1 MSIVNCYPMY
11 SKRKSVDICQAFA
24 RGCRGQLV
32 LPREVWLPEPSFFYG
47 IDDSNMHAWTDALVH
62 QQKIDW
68 YYCDNS
74 YFDKTRGT
82 YFRVTKNRLQH
93 TGLGMSDGKR
103 FASLGI
109 EIKPWRT
116 AGRHIVVCPQS
127 DDFMRR
133 IVGYNGDWLAD
144 TKQALM
150 LRTERPLKVR
160 HWNRDKASAA
170 ATLHEDLRDAWAL
183 VTWSSAAAIEAI
195 LAGIPAVVSGQC
207 AAKPVSIPLDGI
219 DDADPRCFD
228 RHEWAAVLSDNQ
240 WTLDEMRRGITW
252 SHLHG

>member
-1 MSIVNCYPMY
+1 MSIVQCYPMHA
-11 SKRKSVDICQAFA
+11 KAKSVEICKAFA
-24 RGCRGQLV
+24 QGCRGV
-32 LPREVWLPEPSFFYG
+32 VTKRGEHWLPEPSFFYG
-47 IDDSNMHAWTDALVH
+47 VADENQEHWSQALLH
-62 QQKIDW
+62 QNEFDF
-68 YYCDNS
+68 YYSDNS
-74 YFDKTRGT
+74 YFDKARGT
-82 YFRVTKNRLQH
+82 HFRVTKNRLQH
-93 TGLGMSDGKR
+93 SGLGTSDGKR

-144 TKQALM
+144 ITQALL

-160 HWNRDKASAA
+160 HWQRDKAAAA

-207 AAKPVSIPLDGI
+207 AAKPVSIQMDDI
-219 DDADPRCFD
+219 DDADPRGID
-228 RHEWAAVLSDNQ
+228 RHEWAAVLADNQ
-240 WTLDEMRRGITW
+240 WTLDEFRRGVAW
-252 SHLHG
+252 SALHG

>member
-1 MSIVNCYPMY
+1 MSVVNCYPMH
-11 SKRKSVDICQAFA
+11 SKAKSVAICQAFA
-24 RGCRGQLV
+24 RGCRGEV
-32 LPREVWLPEPSFFYG
+32 VGPRERWLPEPSFFYG
-47 IDDSNMHAWTDALVH
+47 ISDENQEHWAQALLH
-62 QQKIDW
+62 QDKIDW
-68 YYCDNS
+68 YYSDNS

-82 YFRVTKNRLQH
+82 HFRVTKNRLQH
-93 TGLGMSDGKR
+93 TGLGTSDGSR

-116 AGRHIVVCPQS
+116 AGKHIVVCPQS

-133 IVGYNGDWLAD
+133 IVGYNGNWLAD
-144 TKQALM
+144 TTQALM

-160 HWNRDKASAA
+160 HWQRDKAAAA

-207 AAKPVSIPLDGI
+207 AAKCVSIRMDEI
-219 DDADPRCFD
+219 ETADPQGID
-228 RHEWAAVLSDNQ
+228 RHEWAAVLADNQ
-240 WTLDEMRRGITW
+240 WDLHEIKRGAAW
-252 SHLHG
+252 SHLNG

>member
-1 MSIVNCYPMY
+1 MSVVNCYPMHA
-11 SKRKSVDICQAFA
+11 KAKSVEICKAFA
-24 RGCRGQLV
+24 QGCRGV
-32 LPREVWLPEPSFFYG
+32 VSRPNEHWLPEPSFFYG
-47 IDDSNMHAWTDALVH
+47 ISNENQEHWSQALLH
-62 QQKIDW
+62 QRDIDW
-68 YYCDNS
+68 YYSDNS

-82 YFRVTKNRLQH
+82 HFRVTKNRLQH
-93 TGLGMSDGKR
+93 SGLGTSDGKR

-109 EIKPWRT
+109 EIKSWRT

-144 TKQALM
+144 ITQALL

-160 HWNRDKASAA
+160 HWQRDKAAAA

-207 AAKPVSIPLDGI
+207 AAKPVSIQMDDI
-219 DDADPRCFD
+219 DDADPQGID
-228 RHEWAAVLSDNQ
+228 RYEWAAVLADNQ
-240 WTLDEMRRGITW
+240 WTLDEFRRGVAW
-252 SHLHG
+252 SALHG